1 MTGPERAAPTS
12 QLIATPLLQGRK
24 RVPSRSP
31 ALVPTRCPMGTGPP
45 GGAHGSR
52 CPLLPP
58 RTALPAQALARGAV
72 RTGTALAASPSAASP
87 PTPGAGGLQAHRDGV
102 PLPGAVRGMGSRP
115 SRAAARGSR
124 TLFAINP
131 RLKPL
136 HPSCFELHMLPGETP
151 PWAGGDTA
159 CSPPR
164 ALPAGV
170 PACLLAFP
178 TRWHGWH
185 VPSGSAGFGWHGV
198 RWSRLGMV
206 LVWSWRGL
214 GVVLAWSWCG
224 VGVGRHG
231 AGTGWHGLGRALGT
245 PSCLSQLC
253 HQTPLPQSCPRARMA
268 PWAPRAA
275 SSAFRESGVGAPTHP
290 RGLWGQRP
298 VGRSQDG
305 RGSQVWGPALLR
317 APSPSGSPLSCLEGG
332 GGRVPRARTPP
343 FQLSPTLHLP

>member
-1 MTGPERAAPTS
+1 MTGTERAAPTS
-12 QLIATPLLQGRK
+12 LLIAPPLLQGRK

-31 ALVPTRCPMGTGPP
+31 ALVPARCPMGTGPP

-72 RTGTALAASPSAASP
+72 RTGTALAASPSAASR
-87 PTPGAGGLQAHRDGV
+87 PTPGAGGLRAHRDGV

-151 PWAGGDTA
+151 PWAGVGGRPHA
-159 CSPPR
+159 APPE
-164 ALPAGV
+164 L
-170 PACLLAFP
+170 CLLGCPLAF
-178 TRWHGWH
+178 W
-185 VPSGSAGFGWHGV
+185 PSP
-198 RWSRLGMV
+198 LGGMDGTCQV
-206 LVWSWRGL
+206 AQRGL
-214 GVVLAWSWCG
+214 GGTVCDGAGLAWSWCGVGMVLAWSWCG

-268 PWAPRAA
+268 PWAPRTA